1 MHVFSSLGPTLP
13 VLFFPAVMAVAHD
26 NEDEKYFGLDA
37 FAPEVR
43 NRCQLRHPMIPSRTV
58 NKFSID
64 PIALQGILEKIFKV
78 FRQGFAMSLKFDNDN
93 SNDTQAGDPKHVNHS
108 NFFGPRSV
116 PILQSK
122 FGTSSVPFPFQK

>member
-1 MHVFSSLGPTLP
+1 MFHFSIRSLILPFLLPFKDQRSTSGYFRYFAKLFCLNCLLCLFVFSSLGPTLP

-78 FRQGFAMSLKFDNDN
+78 FRQGL
-93 SNDTQAGDPKHVNHS
+93 
-108 NFFGPRSV
+108 GPCH
-116 PILQSK
+116 
-122 FGTSSVPFPFQK
+122 

>member
-1 MHVFSSLGPTLP
+1 MFVFSSLGPTLP
-13 VLFFPAVMAVAHD
+13 ILFFPAVMAVAHD

-78 FRQGFAMSLKFDNDN
+78 FRQGF
-93 SNDTQAGDPKHVNHS
+93 GHVIKIRN
-108 NFFGPRSV
+108 
-116 PILQSK
+116 
-122 FGTSSVPFPFQK
+122 

>member
-1 MHVFSSLGPTLP
+1 MPVFSSLGPTLP

-78 FRQGFAMSLKFDNDN
+78 FRQGLGQCPIEFDNDN
-93 SNDTQAGDPKHVNHS
+93 SNDSQAGDPITYVKVWFNQLLL
-108 NFFGPRSV
+108 V
-116 PILQSK
+116 
-122 FGTSSVPFPFQK
+122 VPFIF